1 MTWNLTGDRPI
12 WLQLTEQIQLRIV
25 TGEYRAGDRLPSVRE
40 LAAEAA
46 VNPNTMQKALTE
58 LERSGLIYAQRTS
71 GRFITQDGERI
82 REMRRQ
88 MAQEETRQFLTRME
102 GLGFSSGE
110 TLELV
115 RRQVED
121 GEGKAEEET
130 DHPARADCRPAGP
143 HRQRKYHP
151 HQDGGGAADPLGGG
165 AAGVRPAAQRRHQGA
180 GLLPAGAH
188 LSQRLDAGG
197 GHP

>member
-1 MTWNLTGDRPI
+1 M
-12 WLQLTEQIQLRIV
+12 
-25 TGEYRAGDRLPSVRE
+25 
-40 LAAEAA
+40 
-46 VNPNTMQKALTE
+46 NPNTMQKALTE

-130 DHPARADCRPAGP
+130 DH
-143 HRQRKYHP
+143 
-151 HQDGGGAADPLGGG
+151 GAE
-165 AAGVRPAAQRRHQGA
+165 
-180 GLLPAGAH
+180 
-188 LSQRLDAGG
+188 
-197 GHP
+197 

>member
-1 MTWNLTGDRPI
+1 MDWTFTDDRPI
-12 WLQLTEQIQLRIV
+12 WQQLTEQLTVRILK
-25 TGEYRAGDRLPSVRE
+25 GEYPPGGRLPAVRE
-40 LAAEAA
+40 LASQAG

-130 DHPARADCRPAGP
+130 DH
-143 HRQRKYHP
+143 
-151 HQDGGGAADPLGGG
+151 GAE
-165 AAGVRPAAQRRHQGA
+165 
-180 GLLPAGAH
+180 
-188 LSQRLDAGG
+188 
-197 GHP
+197 